1 MDAFC
6 TPCSPEGED
15 LNRCWYCAYR
25 CDYCFKPVGALAMS
39 IEGPDEMQFKF
50 CSKKCY
56 KISTEPPAA
65 TSVYLV
71 SSEGKLINI
80 SSNEASE
87 DFHGFRPHCA
97 PIIQNHLKVLHVFVH
112 GRNWAGFSR
121 EDEMLLCIG
130 CFPDEKLYVIYWCR
144 SLTGQLCVEF
154 FVSDQLAP
162 EEPLSY
168 IKKESVLEPIVSDY
182 NLQSCLQQA
191 VCAVMH
197 VENFEV
203 ILPTLEF
210 YKTVAFTF
218 MSKFGQLGPKQRS
231 DENAEDTGVQDRQ
244 ESSKENASVQE
255 PHKQSSECL
264 DSVEDDLLSPFT
276 EQDY

>member
-6 TPCSPEGED
+6 TPCSPEGDD

-39 IEGPDEMQFKF
+39 MEGPDNTQFKF

-56 KISTEPPAA
+56 RISTEPPAS
-65 TSVYLV
+65 TSIYLV

-80 SSNEASE
+80 SSDEAGE
-87 DFHGFRPHCA
+87 DLFCFKPHCA
-97 PIIQNHLKVLHVFVH
+97 PVVPNHLKVLHVFVH
-112 GRNWAGFSR
+112 GRNWAGYSR
-121 EDEMLLCIG
+121 EDEILLCIG

-168 IKKESVLEPIVSDY
+168 IKIESALESIVSDSI
-182 NLQSCLQQA
+182 LQPCLQQA
-191 VCAVMH
+191 VCAVMD
-197 VENFEV
+197 VENFEA
-203 ILPTLEF
+203 ISPTLAF
-210 YKTVAFTF
+210 YKIVASTF
-218 MSKFGQLGPKQRS
+218 MSKFGQLGPKKGF
-231 DENAEDTGVQDRQ
+231 DENVEDNEVQDRP
-244 ESSKENASVQE
+244 ESNKENIGFQE
-255 PHKQSSECL
+255 PHKQSNECS
-264 DSVEDDLLSPFT
+264 DSDEDNLLSPFI
-276 EQDY
+276 EQDS